1 MITGKYPSLRLR
13 RTRKYNWSRKL
24 VQENYLSS
32 NDLIYPIF
40 LVEGKNKKQLIKSMP
55 GVYRYSIDRLGMIIN
70 NVIKNKIPMVALFPS
85 TPNKKKDKLEGIM
98 NVDKSNFRQSNTVFI
113 IISVVLLFALFLW
126 LLPKLGINL
135 LSLFQKIVPLIS
147 TLRGILPF

>member
-1 MITGKYPSLRLR
+1 MVRLILFLLLILFIIWILRPFL
-13 RTRKYNWSRKL
+13 KIKNGNEKDNKL
-24 VQENYLSS
+24 EEIMNSDRS
-32 NDLIYPIF
+32 NFSQPNTIF
-40 LVEGKNKKQLIKSMP
+40 L
-55 GVYRYSIDRLGMIIN
+55 
-70 NVIKNKIPMVALFPS
+70 
-85 TPNKKKDKLEGIM
+85 
-98 NVDKSNFRQSNTVFI
+98 

>member
-1 MITGKYPSLRLR
+1 MVRLI
-13 RTRKYNWSRKL
+13 L
-24 VQENYLSS
+24 
-32 NDLIYPIF
+32 F
-40 LVEGKNKKQLIKSMP
+40 LVLILFIIWILRPFLKTKNGDEK
-55 GVYRYSIDRLGMIIN
+55 N
-70 NVIKNKIPMVALFPS
+70 N
-85 TPNKKKDKLEGIM
+85 KLENIM
-98 NVDKSNFRQSNTVFI
+98 NSDKSTFMQPNTIFI